1 MTCSKGDYGWLP
13 QPLCLW
19 VPQHH
24 LEQTSISRL
33 WDSLVLDL
41 VHIHGPSPH
50 SGVSLRRG
58 AW

>member
-24 LEQTSISRL
+24 LEQMSISRL

-50 SGVSLRRG
+50 SGVSLRQG